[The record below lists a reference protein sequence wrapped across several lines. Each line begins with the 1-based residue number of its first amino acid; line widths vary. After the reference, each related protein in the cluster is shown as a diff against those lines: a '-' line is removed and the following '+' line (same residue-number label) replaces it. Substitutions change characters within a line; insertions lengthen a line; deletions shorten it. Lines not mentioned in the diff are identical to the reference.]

1 MFKLEMFNL
10 MNLVNQT
17 ETRDFLVFDCADL
30 IDKINRLIDNN
41 LDEYSFCEMIL
52 SIWLKEL
59 KMIKDIIN
67 ELNKSNSSNYKLDLL
82 KKYQVDS
89 VFKKLL
95 ELTYNRNKYNFNIS
109 KNYIVQNSKFLN
121 VHGNKNIE
129 DVLTEIETLGSSG
142 IRGNK
147 THEFV
152 DELLKNL
159 DSENKEILL
168 NVLGRDLKIGLN
180 IKNINKV
187 FKNLIPKPNYMRCAV
202 LSEKTLKKIKFPAFI
217 QLKMDGTYREIHVA
231 DGQVTGKTR
240 SGEEYFNPVLF
251 KEMMNF
257 PNGYY
262 TGELTID
269 GESRFTGNGLI
280 NSLNPPYEKINFT
293 VWDYLT
299 DDDYLEKT
307 KRPYELRFNTLKDIL
322 ENHSERVKLVP
333 NYEVNSIDE
342 ALKHVSDWMEQ
353 GLEGGVL
360 KDKQNCF
367 KNGTS
372 GTQLKIKLKVDA
384 EMRITGFTEGTVGTK
399 REGKIGAIQF
409 SNDEGTVK
417 GQCSGFSD
425 AELDEFTK
433 NKDNL
438 IGKIISV
445 EFNDIVKSENND
457 YYALSHPRFIE
468 IRNDKEESDTLEKVI
483 QLRDMAKRLI

>member
-1 MFKLEMFNL
+1 ML
-10 MNLVNQT
+10 
-17 ETRDFLVFDCADL
+17 
-30 IDKINRLIDNN
+30 
-41 LDEYSFCEMIL
+41 
-52 SIWLKEL
+52 
-59 KMIKDIIN
+59 KDILN
-67 ELNKSNSSNYKLDLL
+67 ELNESNSSNYKLDIL
-82 KKYQVDS
+82 KKYKDNS
-89 VFKKLL
+89 ELKKLL
-95 ELTYNRNKYNFNIS
+95 ELTYNRNKYNFNVS
-109 KNYIVQNSKFLN
+109 KNCIIKDNPSILESNGSK
-121 VHGNKNIE
+121 
-129 DVLTEIETLGSSG
+129 T
-142 IRGNK
+142 
-147 THEFV
+147 V
-152 DELLKNL
+152 DELLSALEILGGGTIRGNEAHQFVCNHLKCL
-159 DSENKEILL
+159 DNDNKEIFL

-180 IKNINKV
+180 VKSINKV

-202 LSEKTLKKIKFPAFI
+202 LSEKTLKKINFPAFI

-280 NSLNPPYEKINFT
+280 NSLNPPYEKITFT

-307 KRPYELRFNTLKDIL
+307 KTPYYSRFESLSDII
-322 ENHSERVKLVP
+322 EKRKSERVKLVP

-342 ALKHVSDWMEQ
+342 ALKYVSDWMEQ

-360 KDKQNCF
+360 KDKNNVF

-384 EMRITGFTEGTVGTK
+384 EMRITGFTDGTIGTK

-409 SNDEGTVK
+409 SNDEGTIK

-425 AELDEFTK
+425 EELDLFTK

-457 YYALSHPRFIE
+457 YYALSHPAFIE
-468 IRNDKEESDTLEKVI
+468 IRNDKDETDTLEKVI
-483 QLRDMAKRLI
+483 QLRDMAKRL

>member
-1 MFKLEMFNL
+1 
-10 MNLVNQT
+10 
-17 ETRDFLVFDCADL
+17 
-30 IDKINRLIDNN
+30 
-41 LDEYSFCEMIL
+41 
-52 SIWLKEL
+52 
-59 KMIKDIIN
+59 MIKDIIN
-67 ELNKSNSSNYKLDLL
+67 KLNESNSSNYKLDLL
-82 KKYQVDS
+82 KKYHEDS

-129 DVLTEIETLGSSG
+129 DVLTEIETLGSG
-142 IRGNK
+142 DIRGNK

-159 DSENKEILL
+159 DSENKDILL

-180 IKNINKV
+180 IKSINKI

-280 NSLNPPYEKINFT
+280 NSLNPPYEKITFT

-307 KRPYELRFNTLKDIL
+307 KTPYYSRF
-322 ENHSERVKLVP
+322 
-333 NYEVNSIDE
+333 
-342 ALKHVSDWMEQ
+342 
-353 GLEGGVL
+353 
-360 KDKQNCF
+360 
-367 KNGTS
+367 
-372 GTQLKIKLKVDA
+372 
-384 EMRITGFTEGTVGTK
+384 
-399 REGKIGAIQF
+399 
-409 SNDEGTVK
+409 
-417 GQCSGFSD
+417 
-425 AELDEFTK
+425 
-433 NKDNL
+433 
-438 IGKIISV
+438 
-445 EFNDIVKSENND
+445 
-457 YYALSHPRFIE
+457 
-468 IRNDKEESDTLEKVI
+468 
-483 QLRDMAKRLI
+483 

>member
-1 MFKLEMFNL
+1 ML
-10 MNLVNQT
+10 
-17 ETRDFLVFDCADL
+17 
-30 IDKINRLIDNN
+30 
-41 LDEYSFCEMIL
+41 
-52 SIWLKEL
+52 
-59 KMIKDIIN
+59 KDILN
-67 ELNKSNSSNYKLDLL
+67 ELNESNSSNYKLDIL
-82 KKYQVDS
+82 KKYKDNS
-89 VFKKLL
+89 ELKKLL
-95 ELTYNRNKYNFNIS
+95 ELTYNRNKYNFNVS
-109 KNYIVQNSKFLN
+109 KNCIIKDNPSILESNGSK
-121 VHGNKNIE
+121 
-129 DVLTEIETLGSSG
+129 T
-142 IRGNK
+142 
-147 THEFV
+147 V
-152 DELLKNL
+152 DELLSALEILGEGTIRGNEAHQFVCNHLKCL
-159 DSENKEILL
+159 DNDNKEIFL

-180 IKNINKV
+180 VKSINKV

-202 LSEKTLKKIKFPAFI
+202 LSEKTLKKINFPAFI

-251 KEMMNF
+251 KEMENF

-280 NSLNPPYEKINFT
+280 NSLNPPYEKITFT

-299 DDDYLEKT
+299 DDDYLEKSKT
-307 KRPYELRFNTLKDIL
+307 PYYSRFESLSDII
-322 ENHSERVKLVP
+322 EKHNSNRVKLVP
-333 NYEVNSIDE
+333 NHEVNSIDE
-342 ALKHVSDWMEQ
+342 ALKYVSDWMEQ

-360 KDKQNCF
+360 KDKNNVF

-384 EMRITGFTEGTVGTK
+384 EMRITGFTDGTIGTK

-409 SNDEGTVK
+409 SNDEGTIK

-425 AELDEFTK
+425 EELDLFTK

-468 IRNDKEESDTLEKVI
+468 IRNDKDETDTLEKVI
-483 QLRDMAKRLI
+483 QLRDMAKRL

>member
-1 MFKLEMFNL
+1 ML
-10 MNLVNQT
+10 
-17 ETRDFLVFDCADL
+17 
-30 IDKINRLIDNN
+30 
-41 LDEYSFCEMIL
+41 
-52 SIWLKEL
+52 
-59 KMIKDIIN
+59 KDILN
-67 ELNKSNSSNYKLDLL
+67 ELNESNSSNYKLDIL
-82 KKYQVDS
+82 KKYKDNS
-89 VFKKLL
+89 ELKKLL
-95 ELTYNRNKYNFNIS
+95 ELTYNRNKYNFNVS
-109 KNYIVQNSKFLN
+109 KNCIIKDNPNILESNGSK
-121 VHGNKNIE
+121 
-129 DVLTEIETLGSSG
+129 T
-142 IRGNK
+142 
-147 THEFV
+147 V
-152 DELLKNL
+152 DELLSALEILGEGTIRGNEAHQFVCNHLKCL
-159 DSENKEILL
+159 DNDNKEIFL

-180 IKNINKV
+180 VKSINKV

-202 LSEKTLKKIKFPAFI
+202 LSEKTLKKINFPAFI

-251 KEMMNF
+251 KKMENF

-280 NSLNPPYEKINFT
+280 NSLNPPYEKITFT

-299 DDDYLEKT
+299 DDDYLEKSKT
-307 KRPYELRFNTLKDIL
+307 PYYSRFESLSDII
-322 ENHSERVKLVP
+322 EKHNSNRVKLVP
-333 NYEVNSIDE
+333 NHEVNSIDE
-342 ALKHVSDWMEQ
+342 ALKYVSDWMEQ

-360 KDKQNCF
+360 KDKNNVF

-384 EMRITGFTEGTVGTK
+384 EMRITGFTDGTIGTK

-409 SNDEGTVK
+409 SNDEGTIK

-425 AELDEFTK
+425 EELDLFTK

-468 IRNDKEESDTLEKVI
+468 IRNDKDETDTLEKVI
-483 QLRDMAKRLI
+483 QLRDMAKRLK

>member
-1 MFKLEMFNL
+1 ML
-10 MNLVNQT
+10 
-17 ETRDFLVFDCADL
+17 
-30 IDKINRLIDNN
+30 
-41 LDEYSFCEMIL
+41 
-52 SIWLKEL
+52 
-59 KMIKDIIN
+59 KDILN
-67 ELNKSNSSNYKLDLL
+67 ELNESNSSNYKLDIL
-82 KKYQVDS
+82 KKYKDNS
-89 VFKKLL
+89 ELKKLL
-95 ELTYNRNKYNFNIS
+95 ELTYNRNKYNFNVS
-109 KNYIVQNSKFLN
+109 KNCIIKDNPNILESNGSK
-121 VHGNKNIE
+121 
-129 DVLTEIETLGSSG
+129 T
-142 IRGNK
+142 
-147 THEFV
+147 V
-152 DELLKNL
+152 DELLSALEILGEGTIRGNEAHQFVCNHLKCL
-159 DSENKEILL
+159 DNDNKEIFL

-180 IKNINKV
+180 VKSINKV

-231 DGQVTGKTR
+231 DGQVSGKTR

-251 KEMMNF
+251 KEMENF
-257 PNGYY
+257 PNGFY

-280 NSLNPPYEKINFT
+280 NSLNPPYEKITFT

-307 KRPYELRFNTLKDIL
+307 KTPYYSRFESLSDII
-322 ENHSERVKLVP
+322 EKHNSNRVKLVP
-333 NYEVNSIDE
+333 NHEVNSIDE
-342 ALKHVSDWMEQ
+342 ALKYVSDWMEQ

-360 KDKQNCF
+360 KDKHNCF

-384 EMRITGFTEGTVGTK
+384 EMRITGFTDGTIGTK

-409 SNDEGTVK
+409 SNDEGTIK

-425 AELDEFTK
+425 EELDLFTK

-468 IRNDKEESDTLEKVI
+468 IRNDKDETDTLEKVI
-483 QLRDMAKRLI
+483 QLRDMAKSL

>member
-1 MFKLEMFNL
+1 ML
-10 MNLVNQT
+10 
-17 ETRDFLVFDCADL
+17 
-30 IDKINRLIDNN
+30 
-41 LDEYSFCEMIL
+41 
-52 SIWLKEL
+52 
-59 KMIKDIIN
+59 KDILN
-67 ELNKSNSSNYKLDLL
+67 ELNESNSSNYKLDIL
-82 KKYQVDS
+82 KKYKDNS
-89 VFKKLL
+89 ELKKLL
-95 ELTYNRNKYNFNIS
+95 ELTYNRNKYNFNVS
-109 KNYIVQNSKFLN
+109 KNCIIKDNPSILESNGSK
-121 VHGNKNIE
+121 
-129 DVLTEIETLGSSG
+129 T
-142 IRGNK
+142 
-147 THEFV
+147 V
-152 DELLKNL
+152 DELLSALEILGGGTIRGNEAHQFVCNHLKCL
-159 DSENKEILL
+159 DNDNKEIFL

-180 IKNINKV
+180 VKSINKV

-202 LSEKTLKKIKFPAFI
+202 LSEKTLKKINFPAFI

-251 KEMMNF
+251 KEMENF

-280 NSLNPPYEKINFT
+280 NSLNPPYEKIVFT

-299 DDDYLEKT
+299 DEDYLEKT
-307 KRPYELRFNTLKDIL
+307 KTPYYSRFESLSDII
-322 ENHSERVKLVP
+322 EKHESNRVKLVP
-333 NYEVNSIDE
+333 NHEVNSIDE
-342 ALKHVSDWMEQ
+342 ALKYVSDWMEQ

-360 KDKQNCF
+360 KDKNNVF

-384 EMRITGFTEGTVGTK
+384 EMRITGFTDGTIGTK

-409 SNDEGTVK
+409 SNDEGTIK

-425 AELDEFTK
+425 EELDLFTK

-445 EFNDIVKSENND
+445 EFNDLVKSENND
-457 YYALSHPRFIE
+457 YYALSHPAFIE
-468 IRNDKEESDTLEKVI
+468 IRNDKDETDTLEKVI
-483 QLRDMAKRLI
+483 QLRDMAKSL

>member
-1 MFKLEMFNL
+1 ML
-10 MNLVNQT
+10 
-17 ETRDFLVFDCADL
+17 
-30 IDKINRLIDNN
+30 
-41 LDEYSFCEMIL
+41 
-52 SIWLKEL
+52 
-59 KMIKDIIN
+59 KDILN
-67 ELNKSNSSNYKLDLL
+67 ELNESNSSNYKLDIL
-82 KKYQVDS
+82 KKYKDNS
-89 VFKKLL
+89 ELKKLL
-95 ELTYNRNKYNFNIS
+95 ELTYNRNKYNFNVS
-109 KNYIVQNSKFLN
+109 KNCIIKDNPSILESNGSKPVDNL
-121 VHGNKNIE
+121 
-129 DVLTEIETLGSSG
+129 LSALEILGEG
-142 IRGNK
+142 TIRGNEA
-147 THEFV
+147 HRFV
-152 DELLKNL
+152 YNHLKHL
-159 DSENKEILL
+159 DNDNKEIFL

-180 IKNINKV
+180 VKSINKV

-202 LSEKTLKKIKFPAFI
+202 LSEKTLKKINFPAFI

-231 DGQVTGKTR
+231 DGQVSGKTR

-251 KEMMNF
+251 KEMENF

-262 TGELTID
+262 TGELTIE

-280 NSLNPPYEKINFT
+280 NSLNPPYEKITFT

-299 DDDYLEKT
+299 DEDYLEKT
-307 KRPYELRFNTLKDIL
+307 KTPYYSRFESLSDII
-322 ENHSERVKLVP
+322 EKHKSNRVKLVP
-333 NYEVNSIDE
+333 NHEVNSIDE
-342 ALKHVSDWMEQ
+342 ALKYVSDWMEQ

-360 KDKQNCF
+360 KDKNNVF

-384 EMRITGFTEGTVGTK
+384 EMRITGFTDGTIGTK

-409 SNDEGTVK
+409 SNDEGTIK

-425 AELDEFTK
+425 EELDLFTK

-468 IRNDKEESDTLEKVI
+468 IRNDKTETDTLDKVI
-483 QLRDMAKRLI
+483 QLRDMAKSL

>member
-1 MFKLEMFNL
+1 
-10 MNLVNQT
+10 
-17 ETRDFLVFDCADL
+17 
-30 IDKINRLIDNN
+30 
-41 LDEYSFCEMIL
+41 
-52 SIWLKEL
+52 
-59 KMIKDIIN
+59 MIKDIIN
-67 ELNKSNSSNYKLDLL
+67 ELNSSNSSNYKLDVL
-82 KKYQVDS
+82 KKYKDDS
-89 VFKKLL
+89 DLKKIL

-109 KNYIVQNSKFLN
+109 KNCILQNSQFLN
-121 VHGNKNIE
+121 SDGNKTIE
-129 DVLTEIETLGSSG
+129 DILTEIETLGSG
-142 IRGNK
+142 DIRGNK

-159 DSENKEILL
+159 DSKNKEILL

-180 IKNINKV
+180 IKSINKI
-187 FKNLIPKPNYMRCAV
+187 FKNLIPKPNYMRCSV

-280 NSLNPPYEKINFT
+280 NSLNPPYEKITFT

-307 KRPYELRFNTLKDIL
+307 KTPYYSRFESLSDII

-360 KDKQNCF
+360 KDKNNVF

-384 EMRITGFTEGTVGTK
+384 DLRVVGFLKGTK
-399 REGKIGAIQF
+399 GTKYENKNKVIVYQTDDGKI
-409 SNDEGTVK
+409 K
-417 GQCSGFSD
+417 GQCSGMTD
-425 AELDEFTK
+425 DIVEEVTNNPEK
-433 NKDNL
+433 Y
-438 IGKIISV
+438 IGKIV
-445 EFNDIVKSENND
+445 AVQFNDLVKAEGHE
-457 YYALSHPRFIE
+457 YFALSHPRFIE
-468 IRNDKEESDTLEKVI
+468 FRIGEKDTSDTFERIVE
-483 QLRDMAKRLI
+483 LRDMSKILC

>member
-1 MFKLEMFNL
+1 ML
-10 MNLVNQT
+10 
-17 ETRDFLVFDCADL
+17 
-30 IDKINRLIDNN
+30 
-41 LDEYSFCEMIL
+41 
-52 SIWLKEL
+52 
-59 KMIKDIIN
+59 KDILN
-67 ELNKSNSSNYKLDLL
+67 ELNESNSSNYKLDIL
-82 KKYQVDS
+82 KKYKDNS
-89 VFKKLL
+89 ELKKLL
-95 ELTYNRNKYNFNIS
+95 ELTYNRNKYNFNVS
-109 KNYIVQNSKFLN
+109 KNCIIKDNPSILESNGSK
-121 VHGNKNIE
+121 
-129 DVLTEIETLGSSG
+129 T
-142 IRGNK
+142 
-147 THEFV
+147 V
-152 DELLKNL
+152 DELLSALEILGGGTIRGNEAHQFVCNHLKYL
-159 DSENKEILL
+159 DNDNKEIFL

-180 IKNINKV
+180 VKSINKV

-202 LSEKTLKKIKFPAFI
+202 LSEKTLKKINFPAFI

-251 KEMMNF
+251 KEMENF
-257 PNGYY
+257 PNGFY
-262 TGELTID
+262 TGELTIE

-280 NSLNPPYEKINFT
+280 NSLNPPYEKITFT

-307 KRPYELRFNTLKDIL
+307 KTPYYSRFESLSDII
-322 ENHSERVKLVP
+322 EKHKSNRVKLVP
-333 NYEVNSIDE
+333 NHEVNSIDE
-342 ALKHVSDWMEQ
+342 ALKYVSDWMEQ

-360 KDKQNCF
+360 KDKNNVF

-384 EMRITGFTEGTVGTK
+384 EMRITGFTEGTIGTK

-409 SNDEGTVK
+409 SNDEGTIK

-425 AELDEFTK
+425 EELDLFTK

-438 IGKIISV
+438 IGRIISV

-468 IRNDKEESDTLEKVI
+468 IRNDKDETDTLEKVI
-483 QLRDMAKRLI
+483 QLRDMAKRL

>member
-1 MFKLEMFNL
+1 ML
-10 MNLVNQT
+10 
-17 ETRDFLVFDCADL
+17 
-30 IDKINRLIDNN
+30 
-41 LDEYSFCEMIL
+41 
-52 SIWLKEL
+52 
-59 KMIKDIIN
+59 KDILN
-67 ELNKSNSSNYKLDLL
+67 ELNESNSSNYKLDIL
-82 KKYQVDS
+82 KKYKDNS
-89 VFKKLL
+89 ELKKLL
-95 ELTYNRNKYNFNIS
+95 ELTYNRNKYNFNVS
-109 KNYIVQNSKFLN
+109 KNCIIKDNPNILESNGSK
-121 VHGNKNIE
+121 
-129 DVLTEIETLGSSG
+129 T
-142 IRGNK
+142 
-147 THEFV
+147 V
-152 DELLKNL
+152 DELLSALEILGEGTIRGNEAHQFVCNHLKCL
-159 DSENKEILL
+159 DNDNKEIFL

-180 IKNINKV
+180 VKSINKV

-251 KEMMNF
+251 KEMENF

-280 NSLNPPYEKINFT
+280 NSLNPPYEKITFT

-299 DDDYLEKT
+299 DDDYLEKSKT
-307 KRPYELRFNTLKDIL
+307 PYYSRFESLSDII
-322 ENHSERVKLVP
+322 EKHNSNRVKLVP
-333 NYEVNSIDE
+333 NHEVNSIDE
-342 ALKHVSDWMEQ
+342 ALKYVSDWMEQ

-360 KDKQNCF
+360 KDKNNVF

-384 EMRITGFTEGTVGTK
+384 EMRITGFTDGTIGTK

-409 SNDEGTVK
+409 SNDEGTIK

-425 AELDEFTK
+425 EELDLFTK

-438 IGKIISV
+438 IGRIISV
-445 EFNDIVKSENND
+445 EFNDLVKSENND
-457 YYALSHPRFIE
+457 YYARSHPRFIE
-468 IRNDKEESDTLEKVI
+468 IRNDKDETDTLEKVI
-483 QLRDMAKRLI
+483 QLRDMAKSL